1 MISSQIKRFRK
12 EKGMT
17 QEQLAN
23 AIGVSVMTI
32 RRFEAGTR
40 EPKTPMLSK
49 IAQALGIPKLRFY
62 EITEEDKQIEEKVLA
77 EIHSG
82 KYGII
87 PEYLNLES
95 DPNCIKLLNAF
106 DKLNQTG
113 KETAVQR
120 VEELAEIKKYTR
132 NGENP
137 PQD

>member
-49 IAQALGIPKLRFY
+49 IAQVLGIPKLRFY

-87 PEYLNLES
+87 PEYLHLES

-120 VEELAEIKKYTR
+120 VEELTEMERYTKT
-132 NGENP
+132 E
-137 PQD
+137 QSD